1 MASQKTRA
9 ITLWLT
15 DYSETSQILSVYSR
29 DFGRL
34 SLIAK
39 GTKRKRRG
47 AQQTIDLFQLIDLV
61 FIEKSG
67 SALHILTECKLLED
81 FTGLCHHIARGY
93 GAFFV
98 AELLRSLTEE
108 NDPNPALFELT
119 LRTLKMLNETRRP
132 NVVLHAF
139 EMRLL
144 GLIGLLPRLDRCV
157 WCGGELGTTD
167 EVAFAADAG
176 GTVCPKCTG
185 SVPERIYVSRGALAV
200 LNKLAATPLNKVERL
215 RISGKIAKDV
225 RKALA
230 RLWMHIM
237 GREPR
242 MLKYL
247 E

>member
-1 MASQKTRA
+1 VASEKTRA
-9 ITLWLT
+9 ITLRLT

-39 GTKRKRRG
+39 GTKRRRRG
-47 AQQTIDLFQLIDLV
+47 AQQTIDLFQLVELV

-67 SALHILTECKLLED
+67 PALHILTEWNLLED
-81 FTGLCHHIARGY
+81 FAGLRRDIARGY

-98 AELLRSLTEE
+98 AELLGALTEE
-108 NDPNPALFELT
+108 GDPNPALFELT
-119 LRTLKMLNETRRP
+119 LRTLKMLSETGRP

-144 GLIGLLPRLDRCV
+144 RLIGLLPRLDRCA

-167 EVAFAADAG
+167 EVAFAAGTG
-176 GTVCPKCTG
+176 GAVCTKC
-185 SVPERIYVSRGALAV
+185 SSVVPERITVSRGALAV
-200 LNKLAATPLNKVERL
+200 LNKLAVTPLNKVERL
-215 RISGKIAKDV
+215 RISGTIARDV

-230 RLWMHIM
+230 RVWMHIM

-247 E
+247 Q